1 MKNITLGHS
10 ESIRKYGVLNMATIK
25 KRTPDRPVS
34 TGHLS
39 DKLSLII
46 FYSMKG
52 QFLHNG
58 RSF

>member
-1 MKNITLGHS
+1 MKNITLCHS

-39 DKLSLII
+39 DN
-46 FYSMKG
+46 
-52 QFLHNG
+52 FLFDE
-58 RSF
+58 RSVST